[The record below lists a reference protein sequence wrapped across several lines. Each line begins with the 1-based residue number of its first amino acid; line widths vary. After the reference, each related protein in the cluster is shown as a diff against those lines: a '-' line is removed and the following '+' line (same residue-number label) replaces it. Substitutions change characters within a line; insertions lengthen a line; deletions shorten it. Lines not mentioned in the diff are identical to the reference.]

1 MKRLWLMVCCWMLGS
16 WLVGH
21 APIGL
26 AMEITDMVGRKISF
40 RDVPKRI
47 LCLGPGAL
55 RLIVYLDA
63 ASLVCGIEDM
73 EKTMGTVSR
82 PYILAHPEL
91 LNLPV
96 CGPGGPASINKKPDM
111 ELILSRMPDA
121 VFVTYMD
128 AALADATQ
136 KTLGIPVF
144 ILNYGAFATF
154 DTVVYDT
161 LRTAGKVL
169 GRSARAETVVA
180 AIEGMRSD
188 LHRRTAHLTERP
200 GVYVG
205 GIGYRGAFGI
215 ESTEKQYIPFDWVHA
230 RNLAET
236 LESKIGSHVF
246 IDKEILLRLDPE
258 YIFLDGGGSALIRED
273 ARKHPDFY
281 GTLGAFRKGKVYWLL
296 PFNSYATNVDTA
308 LADAYAIGKILY
320 PKAFED
326 VDPERKADE
335 IYTLLVGKPVYAEMK
350 KSYGALGRK
359 WEEAVER

>member
-1 MKRLWLMVCCWMLGS
+1 MKRVFWVLCGWIVLGACWAGQVSGGS
-16 WLVGH
+16 S
-21 APIGL
+21 
-26 AMEITDMVGRKISF
+26 MEITDMVGRKLTF
-40 RDVPKRI
+40 REVPKRI

-63 ASLVCGIEDM
+63 ASLVCGIEEM
-73 EKTMGTVSR
+73 ETTMGTVSR
-82 PYILAHPEL
+82 PYLLAHPEL
-91 LNLPV
+91 LNLPI

-111 ELILSRMPDA
+111 ERILSTGPDA
-121 VFVTYMD
+121 IFVTYMD

-144 ILNYGAFATF
+144 VLNYGAFATF
-154 DTVVYDT
+154 DTIVYDT
-161 LRTAGKVL
+161 LRTAGRVL
-169 GRSARAETVVA
+169 NRSARAETVVA

-188 LHRRTAHLTERP
+188 LHRRTAHLSEKP

-215 ESTEKQYIPFDWVHA
+215 ESTEKRYIPFDWVHA

-258 YIFLDGGGSALIRED
+258 FLFLDGGGAALIQED

-281 GTLGAFRKGKVYWLL
+281 AALGAFRKGRVYWLL

-320 PKAFED
+320 PQAFED

-335 IYTLLVGKPVYAEMK
+335 IYTLLVGKPVYVHMK
-350 KSYGALGRK
+350 KTYGALGRK
-359 WEEAVER
+359 WDGS

>member
-1 MKRLWLMVCCWMLGS
+1 MKRSMRMLYFWMLGVL
-16 WLVGH
+16 LVGQASIGH
-21 APIGL
+21 AL
-26 AMEITDMVGRKISF
+26 EITDMAGRKVSF

-63 ASLVCGIEDM
+63 ASLVCGIEEM
-73 EKTMGTVSR
+73 EKTMGSISR
-82 PYILAHPEL
+82 PYLLAHPEL
-91 LNLPV
+91 LNLPI
-96 CGPGGPASINKKPDM
+96 CGPGGPASINQKPDM
-111 ELILSRMPDA
+111 ELILATTPDA

-128 AALADATQ
+128 AALADAVQ

-169 GRSARAETVVA
+169 NRSIRAETVISG
-180 AIEGMRSD
+180 IEALRSD
-188 LHRRTAHLTERP
+188 LHRRTAHLSEKP

-215 ESTEKQYIPFDWVHA
+215 ESTEKRYIPFDWVHA

-246 IDKEILLRLDPE
+246 IDKEILLRLDPDF
-258 YIFLDGGGSALIRED
+258 IFLDGGGALLIRED
-273 ARKHPDFY
+273 ARRHPDFY
-281 GTLGAFRKGKVYWLL
+281 ASLRAFRKGKVYWLL

-320 PKAFED
+320 PQAFED
-326 VDPERKADE
+326 VDPERKADD
-335 IYTLLVGKPVYAEMK
+335 IYSLLVGKPIYAEMK
-350 KSYGALGRK
+350 KTYGALGSK
-359 WEEAVER
+359 WE